1 MTRRRPTVVRLAGVL
16 CVGLVTTGIAVGAA
30 AQTVDLVLVS
40 SIHGPAD
47 LVEVQDGRAYVT
59 AERTLTVF
67 DISDAANP
75 KRGGAYTFPEKI
87 WGLQVDGSLIYA
99 AVDFFGLGILDVS
112 DIAAPALRGSVKTP
126 GQAKGVAVFGSKAL
140 VADHMEGV
148 DLVDLS
154 DLTEPVVMG
163 SFYLDGYSR
172 DVTAAGSLAYAVDS
186 PTGLYVF
193 DFSSPDPLEPVTT
206 VQSARTPRS
215 VEVPAASGGEIP
227 DIVCMVGGG
236 FLQVYD
242 VSNPAEPVKTADFR
256 TPSGRP
262 LRVTVRG
269 RLAYVADGPAGL
281 QVVDLTTPSEPTLVG
296 TYPVESRARD
306 VAVTDSHVFVVV
318 GEGEGDEEGEV
329 LILRLT
335 IHD

>member
-1 MTRRRPTVVRLAGVL
+1 MTRRPRVARLAVGL
-16 CVGLVTTGIAVGAA
+16 CVGVVAAGTAVGGS
-30 AQTVDLVLVS
+30 AQTLDFALVS

-59 AERTLTVF
+59 AEQTLTVF
-67 DISDAANP
+67 DVSDAAAP

-112 DIAAPALRGSVKTP
+112 DISAPALRGSIKTP
-126 GQAKGVAVFGSKAL
+126 GQAKGVAVFGTKAL

-154 DLTEPVVMG
+154 DLTEPVAVG

-193 DFSSPDPLEPVTT
+193 DLASPDPLEPVTT
-206 VQSARTPRS
+206 VQSARAPSS
-215 VEVPAASGGEIP
+215 VEVPATSGGETS

-242 VSNPAEPVKTADFR
+242 VSDPAEPVKTAEFR
-256 TPSGRP
+256 TPGGRP
-262 LRVTVRG
+262 RRVTVKG

-281 QVVDLTTPSEPTLVG
+281 QVVDLTTPSEPTIVG
-296 TYPVESRARD
+296 TYPVASLARD

-318 GEGEGDEEGEV
+318 GEGEGDEEGEI
-329 LILRLT
+329 LILRQT
-335 IHD
+335 P